1 MLSIMN
7 ENNVHNLSHIHRLY
21 CVRIVLGVLS
31 FYRRSLFWLQIVFRM
46 QLIGE
51 WHMVMRLCT

>member
-1 MLSIMN
+1 MN